1 MSMQVTSLGANGNPV
16 RILVHAGA
24 GNVPAD
30 YSEDEHRA
38 CLDALA
44 RAARSGQDV
53 LDGGGSAED
62 AVCAAVVVFEDFP
75 LFNAGRGAALTTDLT
90 AETDACLVL
99 GDGHAGAVSCARS
112 IRNPILAARAVMERT
127 LHVMMVDPT
136 PEMLAEWD
144 VAVET
149 PEYFLTPR
157 RLAAARDDLDRFGGP
172 GGGHGTVGAVA
183 VDVRG
188 EVAAA
193 TSTGG
198 LSHGKLP
205 GRVSDTSLVGA
216 GSFARNGV
224 VAVSC
229 TGYGEG
235 FIRGV
240 VAHDIWARL
249 HYAGEGLERAVVA
262 SIEENL
268 VPPLGD
274 GGGIIAVRP
283 DGEGIVAFSTPHLWR
298 AWVEDGRVVVP
309 QQ

>member
-1 MSMQVTSLGANGNPV
+1 MQVTRLGGEGNPV
-16 RILVHAGA
+16 RIVVHAGA
-24 GNVPAD
+24 GGVPAS
-30 YSEDEHRA
+30 YGPEEHRA
-38 CLDALA
+38 CLDALE
-44 RAARSGQDV
+44 RAARAGQEV
-53 LDGGGSAED
+53 LDGGGAALD

-90 AETDACLVL
+90 AEMDACLIA
-99 GDGHAGAVSCARS
+99 GDGRAGAVTCARS
-112 IRNPILAARAVMERT
+112 IRNPILGARAVMERT
-127 LHVMMVDPT
+127 PHALMVDPSD
-136 PEMLAEWD
+136 ELLAQWG
-144 VAVET
+144 VERADAG
-149 PEYFLTPR
+149 YFLTPR
-157 RLAAARDDLDRFGGP
+157 RLEDARRDRARFGGP

-183 VDVRG
+183 VDAG
-188 EVAAA
+188 GAVAAA

-216 GSFARNGV
+216 GSFARDGV

-249 HYAGEGLERAVVA
+249 RYGGAGLEEAVTA
-262 SIEENL
+262 SISENL

-283 DGEGIVAFSTPHLWR
+283 DGEAVVAFSTAHLWR
-298 AWVEDGRVVVP
+298 AWVDDGQVIVP
-309 QQ
+309 EQ

>member
-1 MSMQVTSLGANGNPV
+1 MQVTSLSAAGNPV

-30 YSEDEHRA
+30 YTADEHDA

-44 RAARSGQDV
+44 RAARAGQDV
-53 LDGGGSAED
+53 LDGDGSAED

-75 LFNAGRGAALTTDLT
+75 LFNAGRGAALTTSLV

-99 GDGHAGAVSCARS
+99 GDGHAGAVTCARS
-112 IRNPILAARAVMERT
+112 IRNPILAARAVMEQT
-127 LHVMMVDPT
+127 PHAMMVDPS
-136 PEMLAEWD
+136 PDLLARWG
-144 VAVET
+144 VATET
-149 PEYFLTPR
+149 PDYFITPR
-157 RLAAARDDLDRFGGP
+157 RLAAARADLLRFDGP

-183 VDVRG
+183 VDARG

-205 GRVSDTSLVGA
+205 GRVSDTSVVGA
-216 GSFARNGV
+216 GSFARNGG

-249 HYAGEGLERAVVA
+249 RYAGVGLREAVTA
-262 SIEENL
+262 SIDENL

-274 GGGIIAVRP
+274 GGGVIAVRP
-283 DGEGIVAFSTPHLWR
+283 DGEAVVAFSTPHLWR
-298 AWVEDGRVVVP
+298 AWVEDGKVIVP
-309 QQ
+309 EQ